1 MAQDNE
7 GYILEPEMLEP
18 SQGQIQ
24 VINRARSERISLFN
38 EPGRT
43 ELLRVVIFFCVCVLL
58 VLIAIAAGLAIIA
71 LTVHYLSPWNW
82 LNSDQLT
89 AIRTFLF
96 SGAVTGAVGWMGNYV
111 RSRL

>member
-1 MAQDNE
+1 MARYSE
-7 GYILEPEMLEP
+7 GDILEPEMLE
-18 SQGQIQ
+18 SRQDRDSA
-24 VINRARSERISLFN
+24 VAKDISLFS
-38 EPGRT
+38 ERGRT
-43 ELLRVVIFFCVCVLL
+43 EWLRVITFVCVCVLL
-58 VLIAIAAGLAIIA
+58 VLLAAVAVAAIVALAI
-71 LTVHYLSPWNW
+71 HYLSPWEW

>member
-1 MAQDNE
+1 MAQENE
-7 GYILEPEMLEP
+7 PDIFELEIPETP
-18 SQGQIQ
+18 QYQ
-24 VINRARSERISLFN
+24 NRAISEDISLFS
-38 EPGRT
+38 ESGRT
-43 ELLRVVIFFCVCVLL
+43 GLLRVVIFICVCALL
-58 VLIAIAAGLAIIA
+58 VLLAIIA
-71 LTVHYLSPWNW
+71 IVAIIALAVHYLSPWNW

>member
-1 MAQDNE
+1 MARYSE
-7 GYILEPEMLEP
+7 GDILEPEMLETRQAQD
-18 SQGQIQ
+18 SA
-24 VINRARSERISLFN
+24 VAKSISLFN

-43 ELLRVVIFFCVCVLL
+43 ELLRVVIFMCICALL
-58 VLIAIAAGLAIIA
+58 VLVALIACVAIIA
-71 LTVHYLSPWNW
+71 LAFHYLSPWEW
-82 LNSDQLT
+82 LNSNQLT

>member
-1 MAQDNE
+1 MARYSE
-7 GYILEPEMLEP
+7 GDILEPAMLET
-18 SQGQIQ
+18 
-24 VINRARSERISLFN
+24 RERQDYAVAKNISLFN
-38 EPGRT
+38 ERGRT
-43 ELLRVVIFFCVCVLL
+43 EWLRVITFFCVCVLL
-58 VLIAIAAGLAIIA
+58 VLLAIVAAAAIVVLA
-71 LTVHYLSPWNW
+71 IHYFSPWEW